1 MNAIDADQLMKFVD
15 NFGEFYKQT
24 YRYITG
30 EGLRYAIGKF
40 PVVEAEPV
48 RHGAII
54 SSNENGKSKRTFSC
68 CNSDFTQLTMWMVPN
83 YCPNC
88 GAKMDL
94 EAKEDETN

>member
-15 NFGEFYKQT
+15 KFDDFYTQT
-24 YRYITG
+24 HRYLTG
-30 EGLRYAIGKF
+30 TGLRHAIGKF
-40 PVVEAEPV
+40 QVVEVEPV
-48 RHGAII
+48 RHGVII
-54 SSNENGKSKRTFSC
+54 SSNENGRSKRTFSC
-68 CNSDFTQLTMWMVPN
+68 RNSDFTPLTMWMVPN